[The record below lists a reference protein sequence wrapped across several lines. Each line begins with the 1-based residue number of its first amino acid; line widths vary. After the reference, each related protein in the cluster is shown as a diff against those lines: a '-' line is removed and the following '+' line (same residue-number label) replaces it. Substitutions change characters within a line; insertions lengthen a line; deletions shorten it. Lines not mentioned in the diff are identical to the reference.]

1 MKPSTLKWKKMCISD
16 RSHFVLTS
24 GVSLQQCLLLV
35 NTINIIHN
43 IYIHNINIYRRFLL
57 ELVAMVYQAKINKK
71 LIWSLKTMRQQLVV
85 SQLIYLSSFW
95 SLSPSEFDLNI
106 CFPIAII
113 VCLQKM
119 WHYGALFLLT
129 L

>member
-1 MKPSTLKWKKMCISD
+1 MCISD